1 MSFVFFTI
9 SDTVM
14 GAYQKVED
22 TAVGTYTK
30 IEDKLV
36 DRYLTREGETVSQAK
51 QRLKAK
57 DRRK

>member
-1 MSFVFFTI
+1 
-9 SDTVM
+9 M
-14 GAYQKVED
+14 GAYQRVED

-30 IEDKLV
+30 IEDKFA
-36 DRYLTREGETVSQAK
+36 DRYLTRKGETVAQAK

>member
-1 MSFVFFTI
+1 
-9 SDTVM
+9 M